1 MSCVQSRELGAH
13 APRFPRFILLV
24 SFSDVVYNCH
34 LGSLV
39 GTMGLC
45 LPGDSPFQ
53 TVGLWAVSKVGGL
66 AHVPRLL
73 GFILLVGFD
82 GITCDYHL
90 GLLLGAV
97 GLSWPGNNTFQAEG
111 ELVGC
116 VQSREFGACVPH
128 LPGFI
133 LLARFSDMNYLRWPG
148 YSSFQIVGGGKF
160 VGCLQ
165 SRGLSARAS
174 LFKVCPAGKFLSHFS
189 DTLIKRTSNIKE
201 IFVKNC

>member
-133 LLARFSDMNYLRWPG
+133 LLARFSDMNYLRWAG
-148 YSSFQIVGGGKF
+148 YSSFQMGGGGGRE
-160 VGCLQ
+160 VC
-165 SRGLSARAS
+165 GLSPKSRAQRARLAIQ
-174 LFKVCPAGKFLSHFS
+174 GLS
-189 DTLIKRTSNIKE
+189 
-201 IFVKNC
+201 CW